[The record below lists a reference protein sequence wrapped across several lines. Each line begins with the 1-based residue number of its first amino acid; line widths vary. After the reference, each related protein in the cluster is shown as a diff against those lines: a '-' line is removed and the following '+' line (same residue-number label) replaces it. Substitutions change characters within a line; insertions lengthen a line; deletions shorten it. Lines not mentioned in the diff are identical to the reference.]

1 MILFFIFIIVYFV
14 FLFRNRRRDVGGYN
28 SFGSMRVRRF
38 LNSVT
43 HCDLPNLLQFAFRFQ
58 PILTLMSRVAA
69 SLLVELISAVLDLLR
84 VRVGSVV

>member
-1 MILFFIFIIVYFV
+1 
-14 FLFRNRRRDVGGYN
+14 
-28 SFGSMRVRRF
+28 MRVRPF

-84 VRVGSVV
+84 VRIGSVVGVLLMFIFVVLHSVIVVSNFSVR